1 MEITMDFHLIIIM
14 AVSLA
19 VVLPAVGYFV
29 HVIDQKDKVKINS
42 GAAIFVRKSK
52 KNTLYSTYIY
62 LSKFFLTSGYM
73 DKISRKY
80 EVLCPGDF
88 SMVAKKT
95 MEAAITSWVL
105 CLTELIIIYLMKPN
119 LHNGV
124 LAVILVFVIN
134 NEVINYQ
141 VRNAEVKLLEELAVF
156 ISDVRHNYHIN
167 RMVDDAILLSMDGLG
182 HEMKV
187 HAKKL
192 YEVIISNNIKEDVI
206 RYNAAVHNKYLKM
219 FLALCISVI
228 EFNDKKVNGQLL
240 FTLNLQ
246 HLKREINIEVLK
258 LKKLKHVFSGT
269 VFVAIAVCL
278 PIDAIQSFGISLV
291 PELQSFY
298 MGEGGTLY
306 VGLILLSA
314 VMVYLLISN
323 LKESKRLVPKS
334 YRYLEKLEKI
344 RFLKKALDNY
354 SEKNYGKMLT
364 LKETLKRVG
373 ENISPKQLLLKRMI
387 ASSITFLLCTLLA
400 VYIHYSNRQNITG
413 QVADIQ
419 SVTTV
424 NNTKQLDQIEECIL
438 RYIEVYK
445 KEKVNEEL
453 ILNKLSEEKNYF
465 SAIIKE
471 NIAKEIVNRIM
482 QYQSEYFH
490 WYELI
495 LCFGISVIAY
505 FIPYW
510 MVLYKKR
517 ILHMSM
523 EDEVNQFNSIIYM
536 LMYIDHMTVKDLL
549 EQMELFAYVFKPSLQ
564 ECINDYNSGD
574 IEALTRM
581 KEKESFGPFRRLVD
595 NLIRC
600 DMIAIDKAFDDI
612 ASDRENYHDRRKQE
626 NEISIQRR
634 ADIAKPLSFVP
645 AVLVT
650 IYLLLPLLAASLKE
664 LESFRESLS
673 SMGF

>member
-1 MEITMDFHLIIIM
+1 VNYFN
-14 AVSLA
+14 AVT
-19 VVLPAVGYFV
+19 G
-29 HVIDQKDKVKINS
+29 
-42 GAAIFVRKSK
+42 
-52 KNTLYSTYIY
+52 
-62 LSKFFLTSGYM
+62 
-73 DKISRKY
+73 
-80 EVLCPGDF
+80 GD
-88 SMVAKKT
+88 
-95 MEAAITSWVL
+95 
-105 CLTELIIIYLMKPN
+105 
-119 LHNGV
+119 
-124 LAVILVFVIN
+124 
-134 NEVINYQ
+134 
-141 VRNAEVKLLEELAVF
+141 
-156 ISDVRHNYHIN
+156 
-167 RMVDDAILLSMDGLG
+167 
-182 HEMKV
+182 
-187 HAKKL
+187 
-192 YEVIISNNIKEDVI
+192 
-206 RYNAAVHNKYLKM
+206 
-219 FLALCISVI
+219 
-228 EFNDKKVNGQLL
+228 
-240 FTLNLQ
+240 
-246 HLKREINIEVLK
+246 
-258 LKKLKHVFSGT
+258 
-269 VFVAIAVCL
+269 
-278 PIDAIQSFGISLV
+278 
-291 PELQSFY
+291 
-298 MGEGGTLY
+298 
-306 VGLILLSA
+306 
-314 VMVYLLISN
+314 
-323 LKESKRLVPKS
+323 
-334 YRYLEKLEKI
+334 
-344 RFLKKALDNY
+344 
-354 SEKNYGKMLT
+354 
-364 LKETLKRVG
+364 
-373 ENISPKQLLLKRMI
+373 
-387 ASSITFLLCTLLA
+387 
-400 VYIHYSNRQNITG
+400 NITG

-453 ILNKLSEEKNYF
+453 ILSKLSEEKNYF

-471 NIAKEIVNRIM
+471 NIAKEIVNRII